1 MLEVRNVQAG
11 YNESKIL
18 FNINLSIQ
26 SGSCSAILGRNGMG
40 KTTIIKS
47 ILGIIPIISG
57 EIFFLGK
64 KINGRPSNEISNLG
78 IGIVPEGR
86 HIFSNLTVR
95 ENLETFYKSNNYNC
109 NSWNLDKVL
118 NLFPKL
124 QSRLKNFG
132 DQLSGGEQQMLAIGR
147 ALMTNPQLLIL
158 DEATEGLAPIIKK
171 EIWECLR
178 KLKSKEQS
186 ILIIDK
192 NVFSV
197 ANLSDYNYIIEKGKN
212 VWEGRSNF
220 LLKSESIRKR
230 FLSL

>member
-64 KINGRPSNEISNLG
+64 KINGRPSHENSNLG

-192 NVFSV
+192 NIFSV

-212 VWEGRSNF
+212 VWEGKSNH
-220 LLKSESIRKR
+220 LLKSESIRKT
-230 FLSL
+230 FLIL

>member
-1 MLEVRNVQAG
+1 MLKVRNVQAG

-64 KINGRPSNEISNLG
+64 KINGRPSHEISNLG

-171 EIWECLR
+171 EIWECLK

-192 NVFSV
+192 NIFSV

-212 VWEGRSNF
+212 VWEGRSNH
-220 LLKSESIRKR
+220 LLKSESIRKT

>member
-212 VWEGRSNF
+212 VWEGRSNL

>member
-64 KINGRPSNEISNLG
+64 KINGRPSHEISNLG

-171 EIWECLR
+171 EIWECLK

-192 NVFSV
+192 NIFSV

-212 VWEGRSNF
+212 VWEGRSNH
-220 LLKSESIRKR
+220 LLKSESIRKT

>member
-57 EIFFLGK
+57 EIFFLGE
-64 KINGRPSNEISNLG
+64 KISGRPSHEISNLG

-171 EIWECLR
+171 EIWECLK

-192 NVFSV
+192 NIFSV

-212 VWEGRSNF
+212 VWEGRSNH
-220 LLKSESIRKR
+220 LLKSESIRKT

>member
-64 KINGRPSNEISNLG
+64 KINGRPSHEISNLG

-212 VWEGRSNF
+212 VWEGRSNL
-220 LLKSESIRKR
+220 LLKSESIKKR

>member
-64 KINGRPSNEISNLG
+64 KINGRPSHEISNLG

-171 EIWECLR
+171 EIWECLK

-192 NVFSV
+192 NIFSV

-212 VWEGRSNF
+212 VWEGRSNH

>member
-64 KINGRPSNEISNLG
+64 KINGRPSHEISNLG

-171 EIWECLR
+171 EIWECLK

-192 NVFSV
+192 NIFSV

-212 VWEGRSNF
+212 VWEGRSNL
-220 LLKSESIRKR
+220 LLKSESIRER

>member
-26 SGSCSAILGRNGMG
+26 RGSCSAILGRNGMG

-64 KINGRPSNEISNLG
+64 KINGRPSHEISNLG

-192 NVFSV
+192 NIFSV

-212 VWEGRSNF
+212 VWEGRSNL
-220 LLKSESIRKR
+220 LLKSESIRER

>member
-64 KINGRPSNEISNLG
+64 KINGRPSHEISNLG

-192 NVFSV
+192 NIFSV

-212 VWEGRSNF
+212 VWEGKSNH
-220 LLKSESIRKR
+220 LLKSETIRKT

>member
-64 KINGRPSNEISNLG
+64 KINGRPSHEISNLG

-171 EIWECLR
+171 EIWECLK

-192 NVFSV
+192 NIFSV

-212 VWEGRSNF
+212 VWEGRSNL

>member
-64 KINGRPSNEISNLG
+64 KINGRPSHEISNLG

-124 QSRLKNFG
+124 QGRLKNFG

-192 NVFSV
+192 NIFSV

-212 VWEGRSNF
+212 VWEGRSNL
-220 LLKSESIRKR
+220 LLKSESIRER

>member
-64 KINGRPSNEISNLG
+64 KINGRPSHEISNLG

-171 EIWECLR
+171 EIWECLK

-192 NVFSV
+192 NIFSV

-212 VWEGRSNF
+212 VWEGKSNH
-220 LLKSESIRKR
+220 LLKSESIRKT

>member
-64 KINGRPSNEISNLG
+64 KINGRPSHEISNLG

-95 ENLETFYKSNNYNC
+95 ENLETFYKSNNYYC

-192 NVFSV
+192 NIFSV

>member
-64 KINGRPSNEISNLG
+64 KINGRPSHEISNLG

-124 QSRLKNFG
+124 QNRLKNFG

-192 NVFSV
+192 NIFSV

-212 VWEGRSNF
+212 VWEGRSNL
-220 LLKSESIRKR
+220 LLKSESIRER

>member
-64 KINGRPSNEISNLG
+64 KINGRPSHEISNLG

-212 VWEGRSNF
+212 VWEGKSNH
-220 LLKSESIRKR
+220 LLKSESIRKT

>member
-95 ENLETFYKSNNYNC
+95 ENLETFYKNNNYNC

-212 VWEGRSNF
+212 VWEGRSNL

>member
-64 KINGRPSNEISNLG
+64 KINGRPSHEISNLG

-192 NVFSV
+192 NIFSV

-212 VWEGRSNF
+212 VWEGRSNL
-220 LLKSESIRKR
+220 LLKSESIRER